1 MDGDVLTSTVRSF
14 TRGSVFEYRVDKRF
28 ILPGMRVLI
37 IDDFLADGQALSGL
51 IDIVAKAGAE
61 TVGAGICI
69 EKAFQPGGRIIR
81 ESGINLHSLAVVD
94 IDSSGNLVFKDC
106 E

>member
-61 TVGAGICI
+61 IVRSA
-69 EKAFQPGGRIIR
+69 
-81 ESGINLHSLAVVD
+81 
-94 IDSSGNLVFKDC
+94 IDETMTDYFA
-106 E
+106 